1 MRGFASEVNRLGPAG
16 ALLGAAPP
24 DRVGTVPQQTRSDLS
39 GWRRH
44 AAAAF
49 IVVWLGVQILI
60 PLVQKF
66 ELPGFQYRWAR
77 YSWGMFSRLGP
88 RYEVRLFRTRG
99 GGGAEPIP
107 EMARYVRGYRSPE
120 PMAMYAAYWSED
132 EVLDRFSR
140 LVAYIARER
149 RDGYAYVAAV
159 EWIRYQRADLPVRM
173 ELRAESTP

>member
-1 MRGFASEVNRLGPAG
+1 MRGFAPEVNRLVPAG
-16 ALLGAAPP
+16 VLLEAAATA
-24 DRVGTVPQQTRSDLS
+24 RVSAVPHATGSTLS

-49 IVVWLGVQILI
+49 ILLWLGVQILV

-66 ELPGFQYRWAR
+66 ELPAFQYRWAR

-107 EMARYVRGYRSPE
+107 DVARYVRGYRSPQ

-149 RDGYAYVAAV
+149 RDGYAYIAAV